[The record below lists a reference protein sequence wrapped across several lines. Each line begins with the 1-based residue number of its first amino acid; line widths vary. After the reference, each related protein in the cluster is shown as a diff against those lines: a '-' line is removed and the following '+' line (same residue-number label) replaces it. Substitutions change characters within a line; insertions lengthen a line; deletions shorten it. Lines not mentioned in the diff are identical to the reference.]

1 MLFRPIRSRD
11 SLQRAL
17 HAAIA
22 AHRPLVLRHLL
33 ATHGVAAFAAALS
46 PNSARAI
53 ADALSLLPAEHR
65 ETVACRLHPTVHG
78 VGHGARST
86 HPAQAGISRIAGGCS
101 TASGPWAQNRAHVG
115 ATP

>member
-1 MLFRPIRSRD
+1 MLFRPIRSPD
-11 SLQRAL
+11 ALQRAL

-33 ATHGVAAFAAALS
+33 ATHGEAAFAAALS
-46 PNSARAI
+46 SNSARAI

-65 ETVACRLHPTVHG
+65 EAVARRLHPTLHG
-78 VGHGARST
+78 VGHGARNT
-86 HPAQAGISRIAGGCS
+86 RPAQTGISPIAS
-101 TASGPWAQNRAHVG
+101 VRSAASGPRGQTLTRVG